1 MEPLP
6 TYMIDRP
13 TLLLAALSLSA
24 CAPGVTDGPDS
35 PAPATE
41 GRRALA
47 SESVCLAKKRLYEAL
62 GNEVEPAPEPGTEA
76 APGPRQQAAPPIE
89 AAYAAVAPA
98 TVLIRTS
105 EGLGSGVIVDASG
118 LVLTNHHVVD
128 EFLQPD
134 LTIRVS
140 LELPRRETAGHMVP
154 TGESLEAVVVKADP
168 IKDLALVK
176 ILEPPADL
184 PVAQLAERDPSIG
197 ELVLSVGNAGI
208 GLLWAAKVCNISRAG
223 DLTRETSML
232 QVGDCE
238 LVDPTDTEDEARRR
252 REQCEAQKKE
262 IEEHVQQA
270 PQALAIQTTCSLNG
284 GDSGGPLVNAWGEI
298 IGLNQSLRF
307 AGGTLAFHVHAAEIR
322 AFLADAPSTGQPFV
336 PDPFCEGGTEVKV
349 EDADGDGTMDT
360 VALLGNP
367 HFEAGEMVTQG
378 AYLFDLDQRAHA
390 ASLEQPFDAEIA
402 VLLERRDAY
411 VFRDT
416 DDDGAFDVMLRDK
429 GADGSVELAYRL
441 EGGKV
446 TEDASLA
453 KQASLDV
460 RGLAD
465 APLARLG
472 AGAIAMGLSKLA
484 SKSLLD
490 AGGVPPI
497 PDVNRA
503 FGKKG
508 RVFDFDGDG
517 QVEGI
522 MADGAPGYGGMMIAT
537 NWPELA
543 YLKSGDDA
551 AQLLEKGQSR
561 ADFVR
566 LERPA
571 GTWTLYDTD
580 TDGRLDVALFGKQ
593 PAVENERDRW
603 MVQHDVVTHAFRIGP
618 KGEAEPFRDPLGRSL
633 MLAELLPEAARK
645 HLDRHRGSSRGDL
658 PNVFGGPP
666 GQGTWK
672 LESFEHPR
680 QVLTQQSRFGEV
692 VLIDLNRDSK
702 RLATATPDELADED
716 KFDAEIAILRHV
728 ELGWVFYDN
737 NDDGVFDRVLF
748 SRDFLSGVVD
758 NEIELSPTGDE
769 VRSVSPTG
777 PLMRP
782 ELVAR
787 KPGTRDKIQAIF
799 DAMQT
804 RAREGG
810 PASG

>member
-1 MEPLP
+1 MLERTTPV
-6 TYMIDRP
+6 
-13 TLLLAALSLSA
+13 LAAIILSA
-24 CAPGVTDGPDS
+24 CTSGAGDGPDT
-35 PAPATE
+35 PAPSAE
-41 GRRALA
+41 GRRAVA
-47 SESVCLAKKRLYEAL
+47 SERVCLAKKRLFEAL
-62 GNEVEPAPEPGTEA
+62 GHEVEPVGEPRTEA
-76 APGPRQQAAPPIE
+76 APGARQQAAPPIE

-105 EGLGSGVIVDASG
+105 EGLGSGVIVDGSG

-154 TGESLEAVVVKADP
+154 TGSSLEAVVVKADP

-184 PVAQLAERDPSIG
+184 PVARLAERDPSIG

-238 LVDPTDTEDEARRR
+238 LLDPTDTEDEARRR

-262 IEEHVQQA
+262 IEEHVQHA

-322 AFLADAPSTGQPFV
+322 AFLANAPSTGQPFV
-336 PDPFCEGGTEVKV
+336 PDPFCEGGTEIKM
-349 EDADGDGTMDT
+349 EDADGDGTTDT
-360 VALLGNP
+360 VALLGSP
-367 HFEAGEMVTQG
+367 LFEAGEMVTQG
-378 AYLFDLDQRAHA
+378 AYLFDLDQRSPGA
-390 ASLEQPFDAEIA
+390 ASLEHPFDPEIA

-411 VFRDT
+411 VFRD
-416 DDDGAFDVMLRDK
+416 DDGDGAFDVLLRDK
-429 GADGSVELAYRL
+429 GADGTVELAYRL
-441 EGGKV
+441 DGDDV
-446 TEDASLA
+446 TEDAALA

-460 RGLAD
+460 RDLAD

-472 AGAIAMGLSKLA
+472 AGAIAMGLTKLA

-497 PDVNRA
+497 PDVDRA

-537 NWPELA
+537 NWPALA
-543 YLKSGDDA
+543 HLKTGDDA
-551 AQLLEKGQSR
+551 AQLLEAGKIR

-580 TDGRLDVALFGKQ
+580 GDGRLDVALFGKQ
-593 PAVENERDRW
+593 PAFEHERDRW
-603 MVQHDVVTHAFRIGP
+603 MVQHDTVTHAFRIGP
-618 KGEAEPFRDPLGRSL
+618 KGKAEPYRDPVGRSL
-633 MLAELLPEAARK
+633 MLQELLPEDARK
-645 HLDRHRGSSRGDL
+645 HLDRHGGSSRGDV

-666 GQGTWK
+666 GQGSWK
-672 LESFEHPR
+672 LDAFEHPR
-680 QVLTQQSRFGEV
+680 QVLSQESRFGEV

-702 RLATATPDELADED
+702 RLGTSTPEELADED
-716 KFDAEIAILRHV
+716 KFDAEVAILRHV
-728 ELGWVFYDN
+728 DLGWVFYDE

-748 SRDFLSGVVD
+748 SRAFASGSVD
-758 NEIELSPTGDE
+758 NELELSPTGDD
-769 VRSVSPTG
+769 VQSVAPTG

-787 KPGTRDKIQAIF
+787 KPAARAKLQEVF
-799 DAMQT
+799 DAMQA
-804 RAREGG
+804 RAR
-810 PASG
+810 ASEPSG